1 MFSEGVD
8 DVATHPLVMSMATVT
23 DSSVGSRKSRNG
35 IRSVTA
41 LMKACQICAG
51 NEPPVTR
58 EMRTVGY
65 TIEIW
70 PLGKPTHTAPD
81 SWGMNPANHASRH
94 SCAVPVLPAA
104 GRPMFAAVPVPYRIT
119 LRMIWVACQA
129 TQEFRTCFGLG
140 FASNNTSPSGSSIRR
155 IAVGRTY
162 RPPVASVPKA
172 EAISIVLTS
181 LEPRT
186 EEQNGRRG
194 DRIPIR
200 CATSTTRSGWTSRM
214 IWAYTTLTLLI
225 RPCSTVMAPPYEEP
239 S

>member
-70 PLGKPTHTAPD
+70 PWGKPTHTAPD

-119 LRMIWVACQA
+119 LR
-129 TQEFRTCFGLG
+129 
-140 FASNNTSPSGSSIRR
+140 R
-155 IAVGRTY
+155 ISVGRTY

-181 LEPRT
+181 LEPKT
-186 EEQNGRRG
+186 EEQYGRRG